1 MRISTLIFLFLIS
14 ALTVTAHGATLKIA
28 TLAPDGTSWM
38 KAMRSAAKDINAE
51 TEGRVKLRFYPGGV
65 MGNDKSV
72 LRKIR
77 IGQLHGGA
85 ITSGGLAGVYPD
97 IQIYSLPFLFR
108 STKEVDYVR
117 GHMDAGIISGL
128 HKKGFVSF
136 GIGEGGFAYL
146 MSQTPFTTASALKS
160 MKIWS
165 PEGDQLS
172 YNAFRSIGITPVP
185 LSITDVL
192 TGLQTG
198 LIDTVGTTPIGAIAL
213 QWHSRV
219 KHLADLPL
227 SYIYATLVISE
238 KALKKLADKDRDI
251 LQRSLATT
259 FNQIN
264 TRNRNDNMSARS
276 ALQNQGIQFY
286 RPDTSNKSDWNA
298 AMKQVI
304 TDSKVQNRLSKTL
317 IKEMQ
322 QHLIDFRKHG
332 G

>member
-1 MRISTLIFLFLIS
+1 MRICTLL
-14 ALTVTAHGATLKIA
+14 ALSLLLAFPAQATTLKIA

-38 KAMRSAAKDINAE
+38 KAMRGAAKEISSKTDK
-51 TEGRVKLRFYPGGV
+51 RVKLRFYPGGV

-85 ITSGGLAGVYPD
+85 ITSGGLASIYPD
-97 IQIYSLPFLFR
+97 VQIYSLPFLFR

-117 GHMDAGIISGL
+117 ARMDAGIVSGL
-128 HKKGFVSF
+128 QKKGFVSF

-146 MSQTPFTTASALKS
+146 MSQSPFSSASELKS
-160 MKIWS
+160 KKIWS

-172 YNAFRSIGITPVP
+172 YAAFKSIGVTPVP
-185 LSITDVL
+185 LSVTDVL

-227 SYIYATLVISE
+227 TYIYATMVIS
-238 KALKKLADKDRDI
+238 KKSLKKLTPKDQEVLQQI
-251 LQRSLATT
+251 LAST
-259 FNQIN
+259 FEQIN
-264 TRNRNDNMSARS
+264 AQNRNDNIGARK
-276 ALQNQGIQFY
+276 ALKNQGIQFY
-286 RPDTSNKSDWNA
+286 TPNISGAEDWKA
-298 AMKQVI
+298 AI
-304 TDSKVQNRLSKTL
+304 EKVAVDNNVRSRLSKTL
-317 IKEMQ
+317 VREVQK
-322 QHLIDFRKHG
+322 HLADFRKQG